1 MVRAVAILALLTLA
15 AGCGTQ
21 TEPRTDEPAQAGT
34 GTHDLPPVQDR
45 VPITPRAVA
54 AIALDHLP
62 QDTSSREAM
71 YTDRRDAP
79 GTLGAD
85 LTYNATGEYDGD
97 SLSVGLAPGERD
109 LDCEISHCAD
119 LDTDVKNASMVL
131 VWQELE
137 PEEDPGIVTVLL
149 YRDGEKAWVH
159 QSWEEITGD
168 PRDLNLQI
176 SVDEMVEVLEDPW
189 LRLETSPDAIAAGER
204 LDDWG

>member
-1 MVRAVAILALLTLA
+1 M
-15 AGCGTQ
+15 
-21 TEPRTDEPAQAGT
+21 
-34 GTHDLPPVQDR
+34 
-45 VPITPRAVA
+45 PITPRAIA

-62 QDTSSREAM
+62 QNTSSREAM

-97 SLSVGLAPGERD
+97 SLSVGLAPGQRD

-119 LDTDVKNASMVL
+119 LDTDVENASMVL

-168 PRDLNLQI
+168 PRDLDLQI
-176 SVDEMVEVLEDPW
+176 SVDDMVEVLEDPW
-189 LRLETSPDAIAAGER
+189 LRLRDQPGSDRRRRAARGLGLNAR
-204 LDDWG
+204 GPGHLSLTGPSSYAVAHDGRHPTWTRPPGRPWPAPRA